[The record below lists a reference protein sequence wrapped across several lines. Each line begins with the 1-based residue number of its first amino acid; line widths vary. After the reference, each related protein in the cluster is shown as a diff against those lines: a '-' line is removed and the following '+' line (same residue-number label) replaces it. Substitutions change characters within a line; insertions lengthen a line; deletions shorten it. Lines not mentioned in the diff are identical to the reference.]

1 MQEAGLGVEEEARCS
16 ESRDV
21 VPHAS
26 AGSEKG
32 GLGGHGLE
40 KEQCLPTAVWGQST

>member
-1 MQEAGLGVEEEARCS
+1 MQEAGLGVQEEVRHS
-16 ESRDV
+16 ESGDV

-32 GLGGHGLE
+32 GFGGHGLE
-40 KEQCLPTAVWGQST
+40 KEKCFPTAAWGQST